1 MIVFEY
7 NMDMHVY
14 EIFQKLRIN
23 KEDYKDLHITRKF
36 SSFVAIS
43 NGKVIAMTDP
53 WMKHC
58 LLFDKLNL
66 QMNEEDIIMIKNR
79 IKQAIEEKIE
89 KFGSFTIRRELK
101 RDDIAV
107 PYGASE
113 MMMYAI
119 KRGGIDAAVTVC
131 DGAGT
136 VISDS
141 PSLIQ
146 GIGARMN
153 GLFYTTPIPTVIKR
167 IEEKKGIVV
176 FPDTAEI
183 DQITGLKKAA
193 EKGYKKIA
201 VTVNGFTDDDISCIP
216 EIEKEYGITA
226 VSIIVCTTGISRKR
240 TDQISKWSDLIW
252 SCASGEVREI
262 VGRVSILQISLGI
275 PVFVLTK
282 KGLDFTANYSS
293 EPDLIRNLDLT
304 RQYLISGKFKDISLK
319 MGNIS
324 TYLSKSNLPVRSEK
338 EPR

>member
-1 MIVFEY
+1 
-7 NMDMHVY
+7 MHVD
-14 EIFQKLRIN
+14 EILQKLSVN
-23 KEDYKDLHITRKF
+23 KEEYKDLHITRKF

-58 LLFDKLNL
+58 LLFDKLNP
-66 QMNEEDIIMIKNR
+66 QMNEKDIIMIKNR
-79 IKQAIEEKIE
+79 IKQAIEMKIQQ
-89 KFGSFTIRRELK
+89 FGSFTPRRELE

-119 KRGGIDAAVTVC
+119 KKRGIDAAVTVC

-136 VISDS
+136 VISDT

-153 GLFYTTPIPTVIKR
+153 GLFYTTPIPSVIKR
-167 IEEKKGIVV
+167 IEEQSGIVV

-183 DQITGLKKAA
+183 DQITGLKTAIK
-193 EKGYKKIA
+193 KGYKKIA

-226 VSIIVCTTGISRKR
+226 VVIIICTTGINQKR
-240 TDQISKWSDLIW
+240 TDQIAQWADLVW
-252 SCASGEVREI
+252 SCASGNVREV

-282 KGLDFTANYSS
+282 KGLDFTANYASK
-293 EPDLIRNLDLT
+293 PYLIRDLDT
-304 RQYLISGKFKDISLK
+304 SRQYLISGKFKDISLK
-319 MGNIS
+319 MGDIS
-324 TYLSKSNLPVRSEK
+324 TYLSESNLPVRSEK
-338 EPR
+338 EPG

>member
-1 MIVFEY
+1 MQ
-7 NMDMHVY
+7 ND

-23 KEDYKDLHITRKF
+23 REDYKDLHITRKF

-43 NGKVIAMTDP
+43 NGEVIAMTDP

-66 QMNEEDIIMIKNR
+66 KMNQEDTTLIKNI
-79 IKQAIEEKIE
+79 IKQAIEEKID
-89 KFGSFTIRRELK
+89 KFGLFTTRRELK
-101 RDDIAV
+101 RGDIAV

-113 MMMYAI
+113 MMMYAL

-167 IEEKKGIVV
+167 IEDKKGIVV

-183 DQITGLKKAA
+183 DQIAGLKKAV

-201 VTVNGFTDDDISCIP
+201 VTVNGSTDDDLNCIP
-216 EIEKEYGITA
+216 EIEKEYRIIA
-226 VSIIVCTTGISRKR
+226 VSIIVCTTGISKNR
-240 TDQISKWSDLIW
+240 TEQIAQWADLIW
-252 SCASGEVREI
+252 SCASVKVREI

-275 PVFVLTK
+275 PVFVLTE
-282 KGLDFTANYSS
+282 KGLDFTANYAS
-293 EPDLIRNLDLT
+293 EPDLIRNLDPT

-324 TYLSKSNLPVRSEK
+324 TYLSESDLPVRSEK